1 MPATRQ
7 LHTFDVRNMD
17 GQMVKVT
24 RRCFG
29 GGLAIQNQ
37 LAALVYDEAAKKF
50 RIPTD
55 EQRRATKKTGA

>member
-7 LHTFDVRNMD
+7 LHTFDTFNQA
-17 GQMVKVT
+17 GQPIKVT

-29 GGLAIQNQ
+29 GGPAIQRQ
-37 LAALVYDEAAKKF
+37 LSGLVYDEAAKKF